1 MFMEQKSGTFNSVRE
16 LLFEIDIY
24 CAKKN
29 VTKGHLIN
37 TLFIALL
44 TGDIKVERDL
54 NRKLKV
60 VGGVTDDVNSLYKID
75 LFDKQGNLLNPSN
88 IELDYE

>member
-54 NRKLKV
+54 NRKLKAV
-60 VGGVTDDVNSLYKID
+60 CGVTDDVNSLYKVD
-75 LFDKQGNLLNPSN
+75 LFDKQGNLLNPST